1 MGLSKFDYYAPYT
14 VEEACKLADEK
25 GEGSMFLAG
34 GTDLMVKVKRN
45 IIKVKTV
52 IDIKKIK
59 GLEEI
64 DYDDTKGLTI
74 GSTATLT
81 SIENNP
87 MIKEMYPAIADAA
100 HATANV
106 QIRNMASLAGNLCNA
121 APSAENA
128 PVLMAMGAAVT
139 LVSSAGQR
147 QVPLDE
153 FFKGPGVTVIEKGEI
168 LTSINVPVPPAGS
181 GTSYQHIS
189 ARGKV
194 DISAVGVGAML
205 IMNGDKCQDARIF
218 LGAVAPTPMMAVNA
232 QNVLKGNNINEEL
245 LQTAGLEASREC
257 SPITDMRATAEY
269 RKLMVAVLTG
279 RAIDESRRRAVND

>member
-1 MGLSKFDYYAPYT
+1 MSLSRFDYYAPHT
-14 VEEACKLADEK
+14 IEEACRLAEEK
-25 GEGSMFLAG
+25 GEGALFLAG
-34 GTDLMVKVKRN
+34 GTDLIVKIKRKLIN
-45 IIKVKTV
+45 VKTV
-52 IDIKKIK
+52 VDIKKIRE
-59 GLEEI
+59 LAEI
-64 DYDDTKGLTI
+64 GYDESNGLTI

-81 SIENNP
+81 AIGNNP
-87 MIKEMYPAIADAA
+87 VIKEKYPAVADAA

-106 QIRNMASLAGNLCNA
+106 QVRNMASLAGNLCNG

-128 PVLMAMGAAVT
+128 PVLMAMNAVVT
-139 LVSSAGQR
+139 LVSSKGQR
-147 QVPLDE
+147 KVPLDK
-153 FFKGPGVTVIEKGEI
+153 FFKGPGETVIEKGEI
-168 LTSINVPVPPAGS
+168 LTTINVPAPPAGS

-205 IMNGDKCQDARIF
+205 IMNGDVCDDARIF

-232 QNVLKGNNINEEL
+232 QNKLKGNIITEEL

-279 RAIDESRRRAVND
+279 RAIDESRSRAAR

>member
-1 MGLSKFDYYAPYT
+1 MGLSKFDYYAPVT
-14 VEEACKLADEK
+14 IEEACRLADEK
-25 GEGSMFLAG
+25 GESCMFLAG
-34 GTDLMVKVKRN
+34 GTDLMVKIKRN
-45 IIKVKTV
+45 IIKVNSV

-59 GLEEI
+59 VLEEI
-64 DYDDTKGLTI
+64 KYDDAEGLTI
-74 GSTATLT
+74 GSTASLT
-81 SIENNP
+81 AIENHP
-87 MIKEMYPAIADAA
+87 LIKEKYPAISDAA

-128 PVLMAMGAAVT
+128 PVLMAMGAAAT
-139 LVSSAGQR
+139 LVSSTGRR
-147 QVPLDE
+147 QVPMDE
-153 FFKGPGVTVIEKGEI
+153 FFKGPGETVIEKGEI
-168 LTSINVPVPPAGS
+168 LTAINVPVPPGGS

-205 IMNGDKCQDARIF
+205 VMKGDLCEDARIF

-232 QNVLKGNNINEEL
+232 QNVLKGNNITEEL
-245 LQTAGLEASREC
+245 IQSAGLEASKEC

-279 RAIDESRRRAVND
+279 RAIDESRNRALR

>member
-1 MGLSKFDYYAPYT
+1 MGLSKFDYYAPDT
-14 VEEACKLADEK
+14 IEEACKLADEK
-25 GEGSMFLAG
+25 GEGCMFLAG
-34 GTDLMVKVKRN
+34 GTDLMVKVKRKL
-45 IIKVKTV
+45 IEVKTV

-59 GLEEI
+59 GLEDI
-64 DYDDTKGLTI
+64 SYDDTKGLTI
-74 GSTATLT
+74 GSTASLT
-81 SIENNP
+81 TIENHP
-87 MIKEMYPAIADAA
+87 LIKDKYPAISDAA

-139 LVSSAGQR
+139 LVSKEGSR
-147 QVPLDE
+147 QVPVDE
-153 FFKGPGVTVIEKGEI
+153 FFKGPGQTVIEKGEI
-168 LTSINVPVPPAGS
+168 LTTVNVPVPPAGS

-205 IMNGDKCQDARIF
+205 IMNGDICEDARIF
-218 LGAVAPTPMMAVNA
+218 LGAVAATPMMAVNA
-232 QNVLKGNNINEEL
+232 QDVLKGKNITEEL
-245 LQTAGLEASREC
+245 LQTAGLEASKEC
-257 SPITDMRATAEY
+257 KPITDMRATAEY

-279 RAIDESRRRAVND
+279 RAIDESRSRAAS

>member
-1 MGLSKFDYYAPYT
+1 MGRSKFDYYAPDT
-14 VEEACKLADEK
+14 IEEACSLAEEK
-25 GEGSMFLAG
+25 GAGSMFLAG

-45 IIKVKTV
+45 LIDVKTV

-59 GLEEI
+59 ELEEI
-64 DYDDTKGLTI
+64 SCNDTEGLTI
-74 GSTATLT
+74 GSTVSLT
-81 SIENNP
+81 TIENHP
-87 MIKEMYPAIADAA
+87 LIKEKYPAIADAA

-128 PVLMAMGAAVT
+128 PALMAMGAAVT
-139 LVSSAGQR
+139 LASSKGKR

-153 FFKGPGVTVIEKGEI
+153 FFKGPGETVLEKGEI
-168 LTSINVPVPPAGS
+168 LTSVNVTTPPAGS

-205 IMNGDKCQDARIF
+205 IMKGDICEDARIF

-232 QNVLKGNNINEEL
+232 QNVVKGNIITEEI
-245 LQTAGLEASREC
+245 LQTAGLEASKEC
-257 SPITDMRATAEY
+257 NPITDMRATAEY

-279 RAIDESRRRAVND
+279 RAIYEAISRATG